1 MRIGINATGLLAKA
15 SIDAFVTH
23 ARQAEADG
31 FASYWLAEHPT
42 GGLDALTVLTVVGQ
56 AVETMEVGTAVIP
69 TYPRHPMVLAA
80 QTLTTQQAI
89 RGDLCMGIGLSHQ
102 VMMGALGMTDSKPI
116 LHLREYLSVLLPLL
130 REGRVSFHGETI
142 SCEAELFRPAE
153 NPPDVVVAALG
164 PQMLKVAGART
175 EGTSLAWVGPKTIE
189 NHIVPR
195 INEAAAAAGRG
206 TPRVIATLPICV
218 TDNPVE
224 LRERIT
230 MASAMYV
237 ELPSYQA
244 MFAREGVTSP
254 GELGIVGTEAE
265 VEDAVA
271 HLESIGVTD
280 LSASEFC
287 TSSAERE
294 QTRALLSR
302 LARAR

>member
-15 SIDAFVTH
+15 SIDGFVTH

-56 AVETMEVGTAVIP
+56 AVEAMEVGTAVIP

-102 VMMGALGMTDSKPI
+102 VMMGELGMADSKPI

-130 REGRVSFHGETI
+130 REGRVSFQGETI
-142 SCEAELFRPAE
+142 SCAAELFRPAE

-218 TDNPVE
+218 TEDPVG

-244 MFAREGVTSP
+244 MFAREGVTTP

-265 VEDAVA
+265 VEDGLA

-287 TSSAERE
+287 TSPTERE

-302 LARAR
+302 LARAS